1 MKSGKKY
8 FFFSFL
14 AIFMSGEVDIITLKC
29 FTSGAVYCSLAE
41 LENDLQNCRQCW
53 TMWEYCCS
61 NAALSRIDSEIQLG
75 NVGQCLCNIAAF
87 IQDSPQVEKKRHC
100 PCGGIAAIMRHCPE
114 STLKSNFAQANSWGK
129 IRKNRHCPHG
139 Q

>member
-1 MKSGKKY
+1 MNYEKWEKV

-53 TMWEYCCS
+53 TMCGS
-61 NAALSRIDSEIQLG
+61 
-75 NVGQCLCNIAAF
+75 IAA
-87 IQDSPQVEKKRHC
+87 V
-100 PCGGIAAIMRHCPE
+100 MRHCPE
-114 STLKSNFAQANSWGK
+114 LTLKSN
-129 IRKNRHCPHG
+129 
-139 Q
+139 